1 MSTVD
6 GIRLMGREKFRRFD
20 CSWRCLDG
28 VGGRGMSRGL
38 GTGIFRIG
46 IQSLTCE
53 VARGWVGSGSRAV
66 FVHYRGKHW
75 NNVLLNCSLAGTTG
89 SQYLNV

>member
-1 MSTVD
+1 MSTVG

-20 CSWRCLDG
+20 CLWRCLDG

-46 IQSLTCE
+46 IGSLLTCG

-66 FVHYRGKHW
+66 FVHYRGRHW
-75 NNVLLNCSLAGTTG
+75 DNVLLNCFLVGT
-89 SQYLNV
+89 SKQS